1 MPHDRQCPRYPCSE
15 CTPAV
20 RDLSSHAVRLPLRLR
35 DAHDGTGGSST
46 SVWIFRDY
54 SRLHH
59 RRGTAEK
66 KTPQGDFCHSG
77 AHARPT
83 TELAEARRAFGFF
96 ETIHA
101 CITAGA
107 QPRKDT
113 ARRLLPFQSPCK
125 THEGKIS
132 GDTAKVFVASVFDA
146 RRIADELSVPFLWQ
160 CCDTGIQPDWV
171 EETLEDSAVTFRFPK
186 SQNTGLDTASHFG
199 RMFVPRLSKC
209 RPERYIR

>member
-1 MPHDRQCPRYPCSE
+1 M
-15 CTPAV
+15 
-20 RDLSSHAVRLPLRLR
+20 
-35 DAHDGTGGSST
+35 
-46 SVWIFRDY
+46 
-54 SRLHH
+54 
-59 RRGTAEK
+59 
-66 KTPQGDFCHSG
+66 
-77 AHARPT
+77 PT

-101 CITAGA
+101 CITAEA
-107 QPRKDT
+107 QPRKRHRKETSAIPEPMQDPRQNWRKLDERLDFSRLFTPASPQRHSREKDT
-113 ARRLLPFQSPCK
+113 ARRLLPFRSPCK
-125 THEGKIS
+125 THDGKIS
-132 GDTAKVFVASVFDA
+132 GDSAKVFVASVFDA

-199 RMFVPRLSKC
+199 RGIFVPRLSKC